1 MATALPQR
9 TGGECI
15 RLPGRLQQQ
24 GEDRAGK
31 PLAGDWGT
39 GTSVTLSV
47 CKSLFTLRCYS
58 AVLILPE
65 INVALPA
72 GSPGL
77 CEVRGARREKQ

>member
-31 PLAGDWGT
+31 PLAVDWGT
-39 GTSVTLSV
+39 TVTLSV
-47 CKSLFTLRCYS
+47 CKSLFTLR
-58 AVLILPE
+58 
-65 INVALPA
+65 
-72 GSPGL
+72 
-77 CEVRGARREKQ
+77 